1 MALPRRVRRLRCRI
15 PRRAGVQGLELV
27 WIQAPLRFW
36 PFERVMCTPA
46 SEVLVINH
54 HVSLLDKLERSFI
67 FIQAREVQ
75 TQFARYDFS
84 VPSTAPRPYE
94 YGVLCFKESIY

>member
-1 MALPRRVRRLRCRI
+1 
-15 PRRAGVQGLELV
+15 
-27 WIQAPLRFW
+27 
-36 PFERVMCTPA
+36 MCTPA

-67 FIQAREVQ
+67 FIQARKIQ
-75 TQFARYDFS
+75 TQFARYDLS
-84 VPSTAPRPYE
+84 VSSTAPRPYE